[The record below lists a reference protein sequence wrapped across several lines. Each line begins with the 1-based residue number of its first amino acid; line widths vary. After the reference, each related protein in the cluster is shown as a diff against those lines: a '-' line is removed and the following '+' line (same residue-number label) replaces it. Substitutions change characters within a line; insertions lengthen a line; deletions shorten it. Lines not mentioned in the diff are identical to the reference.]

1 MRVKTWPLAGAA
13 FAVLWIFVRGIGLA
27 PTALL
32 GQFLEGLVVGLPIA
46 FVFRRLYVE
55 RIDIGR
61 GVHALPYAGLYLGAF
76 IWELVRANLDMVYR
90 VLAPGMPIEPEVI
103 LVPLRA
109 ETDVAITLLANSVTL
124 TPGTVTLDYDA
135 ETNALYVHAVDGRDP
150 EAIAAPIRTWE
161 DYALEM
167 FDEGASPEETPPDIV
182 VSGGERNHNGAGAD
196 EDRNRGNP
204 KSETDKSADRE
215 RRGVDD
221 E

>member
-1 MRVKTWPLAGAA
+1 MKVKTWPVAGAG
-13 FAVLWIFVRGIGLA
+13 FAVLWIFVRGIGLE
-27 PTALL
+27 PLSLL

-46 FVFRRLYVE
+46 FVFRRLYAE
-55 RIDIGR
+55 RIDLGR
-61 GVHALPYAGLYLGAF
+61 GVRALPYAGLYLAAF
-76 IWELVRANLDMVYR
+76 AWEIVRANVDMVYR

-109 ETDVAITLLANSVTL
+109 ETDVAITLLANSVTI

-150 EAIAAPIRTWE
+150 AAIAAPIRTWE

-167 FDEGASPEETPPDIV
+167 FDEAASPEDAPPEIV
-182 VSGGERNHNGAGAD
+182 VSGGERHHGGDGAEEGRG
-196 EDRNRGNP
+196 RNAAG
-204 KSETDKSADRE
+204 SETDKPADRE

>member
-13 FAVLWIFVRGIGLA
+13 FAVLWIFVRGIGLSPA
-27 PTALL
+27 ALL
-32 GQFLEGLVVGLPIA
+32 GQFLEGLVIGLPIA

-55 RIDIGR
+55 RIDLGR
-61 GVHALPYAGLYLGAF
+61 GVRALPYAGLYLATF
-76 IWELVRANLDMVYR
+76 AWEIVRANADMVYR
-90 VLAPGMPIEPEVI
+90 VLAPGIPIEPEVI

-109 ETDVAITLLANSVTL
+109 ETDVAITLLANSITI
-124 TPGTVTLDYDA
+124 TPGTVALDYDA

-150 EAIAAPIRTWE
+150 EAIAAPIRQWE

-167 FDEGASPEETPPDIV
+167 FDEDASPEDAPPEIV
-182 VSGGERNHNGAGAD
+182 VSGGERDRGGNGAN
-196 EDRNRGNP
+196 EDHNRGRTE
-204 KSETDKSADRE
+204 SETDKPADRE